1 MIGIVQSVS
10 NMRQVRTGILLSILL
25 MICSL
30 SVWAEKEYS
39 VKTIPNVRLTNR
51 LNHVSNPDNILT
63 PSAVQQMNASLN
75 HLEDSL
81 GVQVAV
87 VAVKKIEG
95 GDNRS
100 FATDL
105 FEEWGIGNNDSDN
118 GLLILL
124 VTDPENRSV
133 VFETG
138 YGLEG
143 ALPDAICKRLQQKY
157 MIPDLAE
164 NRYDEG
170 MVKGITAVSSY
181 LLSSGLEASKMIED
195 DGFGLSWFDYLI
207 CISVLIFGGAF
218 VYLNNRPSVCPRCGC
233 RNYGL
238 LGRRTLRE
246 PSFYATG
253 LEEYT
258 YRCSKCGYTDSEIHE
273 ISHTGGHGGGGIFFG
288 GGGSSF
294 GGDFGGSWGGG
305 SSGGGGSESRF

>member
-1 MIGIVQSVS
+1 MRGIVESFGKTRV
-10 NMRQVRTGILLSILL
+10 MRAGILLSILL
-25 MICSL
+25 IICSF
-30 SVWAEKEYS
+30 SVRAEKEYS

-105 FEEWGIGNNDSDN
+105 FEEWAIGNKESDN

-124 VTDPENRSV
+124 VTDPENRSI

-157 MIPDLAE
+157 MIPDLSKDQ
-164 NRYDEG
+164 YDEG
-170 MVKGITAVSSY
+170 MVKGVAAVSSY
-181 LLSSGLEASKMIED
+181 LLSSGLEANKMIED
-195 DGFGLSWFDYLI
+195 NGLGLSWFDYLI
-207 CISVLIFGGAF
+207 SILVLIFGGAF
-218 VYLNNRPSVCPRCGC
+218 VYWSNRPSVCPRCGC

-238 LGRRTLRE
+238 LGKRTLRE
-246 PSFYATG
+246 PSFYSTG
-253 LEEYT
+253 LEEYS
-258 YRCSKCGYTDSEIHE
+258 YKCSKCGYTKSEIHE
-273 ISHTGGHGGGGIFFG
+273 ISNSGRHGGGGIFFG